1 MSRPLRFHPLAA
13 EDIRL
18 ASEWY
23 DAISLDP
30 GNRSRRAVDGRF
42 DAVELR
48 PELFGRVL
56 EELRG
61 VRVEGFP
68 YLVIYRIEQQAIEI
82 LGVFHA
88 AADPQKWQIRA
99 R

>member
-1 MSRPLRFHPLAA
+1 MVV

-18 ASEWY
+18 SSQWY
-23 DAISLDP
+23 DDISVEL
-30 GNRSRRAVDGRF
+30 GNRFRRAVDGRF

-48 PELFGRVL
+48 PELFGRVE
-56 EELRG
+56 EELRA

-68 YLVIYRIEQQAIEI
+68 YIVIYRIERQATEI

-88 AADPQKWQIRA
+88 AADPQKWRSRA

>member
-1 MSRPLRFHPLAA
+1 MGSPLRFHPLVA

-23 DAISLDP
+23 DEISLDL
-30 GNRSRRAVDGRF
+30 GNRFRRAVDGRF

-48 PELFGRVL
+48 PELFGRVA
-56 EELRG
+56 EELRA
-61 VRVEGFP
+61 VRLEGFP
-68 YLVIYRIEQQAIEI
+68 YLIIYRIEQQAIEI

-88 AADPQKWQIRA
+88 AADPQKWHIRA